1 MKKIQIVN
9 EPFKGIRIPHWP
21 VTEMCGYEPKT
32 TFWQDFW
39 IAIHFGKEA
48 VLDTYKRAFNEWKS
62 DHIYV
67 TELALVLNHLVWALY
82 EKDED
87 LARTFQQL
95 YEQTDS
101 WVWENLPE
109 DEKVYY
115 WRTLD

>member
-48 VLDTYKRAFNEWKS
+48 VLDTYKRAFN
-62 DHIYV
+62 
-67 TELALVLNHLVWALY
+67 
-82 EKDED
+82 
-87 LARTFQQL
+87 
-95 YEQTDS
+95 
-101 WVWENLPE
+101 
-109 DEKVYY
+109 
-115 WRTLD
+115 

>member
-1 MKKIQIVN
+1 MNKIEIINQ
-9 EPFKGIRIPHWP
+9 PFKGIRIPRWS

-67 TELALVLNHLVWALY
+67 TELALVLNHLVWAFY

-87 LARTFQQL
+87 LASIFQQL

-109 DEKVYY
+109 DEKAYY